1 MSILQDF
8 LIASMREQSELRC
21 NVADSEQ
28 GILRCRSRH
37 PESNTLSL
45 PVQDATMHG
54 CFGSATKCQ
63 TSPAEGTSQATAA
76 ATGQQ
81 APLHRRHEVEG
92 GQAIQVISLS
102 AKDWR

>member
-1 MSILQDF
+1 MPARLPD
-8 LIASMREQSELRC
+8 
-21 NVADSEQ
+21 
-28 GILRCRSRH
+28 
-37 PESNTLSL
+37 SNTLPL

-54 CFGSATKCQ
+54 CLGSTTKRQ
-63 TSPAEGTSQATAA
+63 TSQAEGASQAAAA

-81 APLHRRHEVEG
+81 APRHRRHDVEG